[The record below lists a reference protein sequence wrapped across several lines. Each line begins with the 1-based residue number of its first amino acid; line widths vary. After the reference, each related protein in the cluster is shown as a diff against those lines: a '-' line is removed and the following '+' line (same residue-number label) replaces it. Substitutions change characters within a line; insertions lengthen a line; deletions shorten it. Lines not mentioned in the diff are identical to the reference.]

1 MSAFDSKSYPYWLG
15 TYSSGDSSSSVPIG
29 SVEMWLTATP
39 PTNWFLLQGQKLNI
53 NTYNSLY
60 SVIGNTYSSGGGVP
74 GGLFCSTY
82 SASAGTITFNLFGS
96 QVNFSLSVGDT
107 FIATGFTASV
117 GASVNGTSFTVL
129 SAPAINATGGSFTAT
144 TTLTS
149 GDNGISGN
157 ITRTNFSLPDTRA
170 RVLRGAGT
178 GYALGAT
185 GGADTKTLVAD
196 NLPQHTHGLL
206 AGSAGVLAYA
216 TSGYGGAITGSTGNY
231 LGRPGLDTIATT
243 ITDVGGTYLNNT
255 AKTAVANSAVNIVN
269 PYIVINY
276 IIKYA

>member
-29 SVEMWLTATP
+29 SVQLWLTATA

-60 SVIGNTYSSGGGVP
+60 NIIGNTYSSGGGVP

-82 SASAGTITFNLFGS
+82 SVSAGTITFNLFAT
-96 QVNFSLSVGDT
+96 QVNFSLAVGDT

-117 GASVNGTSFTVL
+117 GASVNGSSFVVL
-129 SAPAINATGGSFTAT
+129 TAPAINATGGAFTAT

-157 ITRTNFSLPDTRA
+157 ITRTNFSLPDVGGRTI
-170 RVLRGAGT
+170 RGVGTSTWTGNNGASGTTAVTLGQKAGYD
-178 GYALGAT
+178 GYKL
-185 GGADTKTLVAD
+185 LAD
-196 NLPQHTHGLL
+196 NLPQHRHGVLVPGNGMSPL
-206 AGSAGVLAYA
+206 NANGGTPNVDNGTLTIAGTTKTDAGVLVTNSQFGMTNAY
-216 TSGYGGAITGSTGNY
+216 I
-231 LGRPGLDTIATT
+231 GL
-243 ITDVGGTYLNNT
+243 
-255 AKTAVANSAVNIVN
+255 
-269 PYIVINY
+269 NY